1 MRWPGASLPPC
12 AGIWRHERIV
22 SAPARLSVALGARS
36 YDIVV
41 GAGLLAEAGA
51 LLAPLLAR
59 RRLFVVSDRSV
70 ARLHLGTLKDALAA
84 ADIACDA
91 VILPPGERSKRFR
104 RFEALATRLLDLGL
118 ERGDTIAALGGGV
131 VGDLAGFAAGVLHR
145 GTGFVQLPTTLLAQ
159 VDSSVGGK
167 TGIDTRHGK
176 NLVGVFHQPRL
187 VLADTAVLATLPR
200 RQLLAGYA
208 EIVKYALLGDAA
220 FFAWLEAH
228 GPQVVAAAGPERR
241 RAVLKSCT
249 AKAAIVAADER
260 EAGRRALLNLGHTF
274 GHALE
279 AAAGFGPGLLHGEAV
294 AIGMAMAFALA
305 AHLGLCPAGDARRA
319 TAHLAAM
326 GLPVHPTGRALPTP
340 DADLLLAHMARDK
353 KVVDGRIALVLP
365 RAIGD
370 VFLTRQVAPDRL
382 RAWLAHM
389 LAHPPAA
396 A

>member
-1 MRWPGASLPPC
+1 M
-12 AGIWRHERIV
+12 
-22 SAPARLSVALGARS
+22 SARTKLTVALGERA

-41 GAGLLAEAGA
+41 GEGLLAEAGA

-59 RRLFVVSDRSV
+59 PRLFVVTDRTV
-70 ARLHLGTLKDALAA
+70 ASLHLETLRGGLDTAG
-84 ADIACDA
+84 IGCDA
-91 VILPPGERSKRFR
+91 VVLPPGERSKRFR
-104 RFEALATRLLDLGL
+104 RLEALVGRLLDLGL
-118 ERGDTIAALGGGV
+118 ERGDTVAALGGGV

-145 GTGFVQLPTTLLAQ
+145 GTAFVQLPTTLLAQ

-187 VLADTAVLATLPR
+187 VLADTAALATLPR

-208 EIVKYALLGDAA
+208 EIVKYALLGDRA

-228 GPQVVAAAGPERR
+228 GPEVVAAAGQARR
-241 RAVLKSCT
+241 RAVLQSCA

-279 AAAGFGPGLLHGEAV
+279 AATGFGPGLLHGEAV

-305 AHLGLCPAGDARRA
+305 AHLGLCPEEDVRRA
-319 TAHLAAM
+319 TAHMAAM
-326 GLPVHPTGRALPTP
+326 GLPVHPACLALPAL
-340 DADLLLAHMARDK
+340 DADLLMAHMARDK

-370 VFLTRQVAPDRL
+370 AFLTRETAPARL

-389 LAHPPAA
+389 LAHPPGGAA
-396 A
+396 